1 VTLWWSMVAV
11 SALAVLAYVLAPLW
25 RGVDRA
31 GLVAH
36 RQAVLAALRT
46 ERQQLDEERAA
57 GRLDEA
63 AYQVAVDELRARLL
77 AEVGGGEEADSAPQ
91 DRSRAPGVAAAAAVA
106 AVAVAG
112 ILYLW
117 VGAPQWADSAKVAE
131 VSAQAR
137 AAASGNAPFTPEQIR
152 GLVARLADRLAE
164 NPNDLQGWR
173 MLARSYMVLEDRA
186 AVREAWAKLGSKIPD
201 DSEVLVDWAE
211 LLAAA
216 EGGFVPEAV
225 QLIEKALAHQPPQ
238 PRALALAGAAASA
251 NGDPQRAID
260 YWTQLLPLTEGN
272 REAQQAVQAAIAEE
286 RQKLAA
292 SPR

>member
-1 VTLWWSMVAV
+1 MTLWWSMVAV

-31 GLVAH
+31 GAVAH
-36 RQAVLAALRT
+36 RQVVLVALRDA
-46 ERQQLDEERAA
+46 RRQLDEEHAA
-57 GRLDEA
+57 GHLDESAYHA
-63 AYQVAVDELRARLL
+63 ALDELRARLL
-77 AEVGGGEEADSAPQ
+77 AEAAEEKEDHNPQEQVGTP
-91 DRSRAPGVAAAAAVA
+91 RAAIGAAVT
-106 AVAVAG
+106 AVVVAG
-112 ILYLW
+112 GLYFW

-137 AAASGNAPFTPEQIR
+137 AAASGNAPFTAEQIR

-173 MLARSYMVLEDRA
+173 MLARSYMVLEDGA
-186 AVREAWAKLGSKIPD
+186 AVREAWAKLGDKIPD
-201 DSEVLVDWAE
+201 DPEVLVDWAE

-225 QLIEKALAHQPPQ
+225 RLIEKALAHQPPAA
-238 PRALALAGAAASA
+238 RALALAGAAASA

-260 YWTQLLPLTEGN
+260 YWTQLLSLTDGN
-272 REAQQAVQAAIAEE
+272 REAQQAIQAAIAEE
-286 RQKLAA
+286 RQKLAV
-292 SPR
+292 SSR